1 MVKVKGIYKLGVEL
15 QDDVIKEEERKQSKH
30 KLLPHYQQFVKR
42 GFDNLKDGKKDFQD
56 AKRISVRSYK
66 LQSREDEFTYV
77 SFKGK
82 SLKCFFT

>member
-15 QDDVIKEEERKQSKH
+15 QHDVIKEEERKKSKH
-30 KLLPHYQQFVKR
+30 KLPPRYQQFVKR